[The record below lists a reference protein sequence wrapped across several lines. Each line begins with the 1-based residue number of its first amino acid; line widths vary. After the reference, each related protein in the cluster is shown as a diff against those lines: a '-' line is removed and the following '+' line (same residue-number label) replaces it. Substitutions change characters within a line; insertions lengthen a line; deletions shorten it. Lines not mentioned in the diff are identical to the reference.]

1 MVQPAI
7 NPLGLVWV
15 HVHVDPLPDEIQ
27 AVQVMKY
34 LKLDEVEICSLGGSS
49 GLVQKF

>member
-1 MVQPAI
+1 MVQPSI
-7 NPLGLVWV
+7 NPLGLVRVYV
-15 HVHVDPLPDEIQ
+15 HIDPLPDEIQ

-34 LKLDEVEICSLGGSS
+34 LKLDKVKGWGFGGSS